1 MITCIPLVQPYKTV
15 MLLFLFNS
23 VVVNILQKDMFP
35 QDVDTEIRRGCY
47 AICLQLAR
55 FVFFW
60 ILELHS
66 VIHVVVK
73 FCLKLFKLV
82 STRILVSIDHGI
94 VPKNHYLIA
103 FWQ

>member
-1 MITCIPLVQPYKTV
+1 MITCIQPYKTV

-60 ILELHS
+60 ILELTLS
-66 VIHVVVK
+66 YMLWCNFVEK
-73 FCLKLFKLV
+73 F
-82 STRILVSIDHGI
+82 S
-94 VPKNHYLIA
+94 N
-103 FWQ
+103 